1 MEEYNQSTMRSHIL
15 QCIEIEEMLVFPS
28 IERRLNSINTIEKTV
43 LYQFIVCVDELMM
56 IECEKCMEWYHTA
69 CISIDKSYLKDP
81 QKRWLC
87 SMCQGKVVSWYYLYL
102 DTDLLKCINSNELL
116 AALKENKVQTPFMS
130 LLNFLYM

>member
-1 MEEYNQSTMRSHIL
+1 MHIL

-43 LYQFIVCVDELMM
+43 TIPVYCLCQRIDDGSEM

-87 SMCQGKVVSWYYLYL
+87 STCMCQGKVHVVS
-102 DTDLLKCINSNELL
+102 
-116 AALKENKVQTPFMS
+116 S
-130 LLNFLYM
+130 L